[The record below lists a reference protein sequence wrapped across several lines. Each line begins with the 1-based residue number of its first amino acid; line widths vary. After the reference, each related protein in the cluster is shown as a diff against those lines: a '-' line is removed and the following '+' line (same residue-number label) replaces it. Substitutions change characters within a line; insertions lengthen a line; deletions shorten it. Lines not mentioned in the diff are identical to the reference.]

1 MAERKVVAFKGLPV
15 DKAIAIKNVGSI
27 LFYRYS
33 PNFAF
38 AGECHLDWEFVYVD
52 KGRVVIEAD
61 EKPFTLNAGQFFLH
75 KPMEFHKIRSDGVSS
90 DVFIMAF
97 LLSKGEDVL
106 LRLAGKIQNP
116 DEQEKAILGEIMEE
130 NKLVFRETNF
140 FEENIHFTPRFG
152 SIQYVANLLE
162 NFFLLSL
169 RNEPEK
175 TVEENEKEPKNSNA
189 ILEAATHY
197 LNEHLSENVTFAE
210 LSNYLGYSA
219 SYLAKLFRSAL
230 HSSFKEYSINLKI
243 EKAKT
248 LIVEK
253 NLTFSEI
260 ADNLGFS
267 SVQHFSKMF
276 KRKTGFNPTEYQK
289 SVFMRNLYDPFTPV

>member
-1 MAERKVVAFKGLPV
+1 MTERKYAAFKGLEV
-15 DKAIAIKNVGSI
+15 DRELVIKNIGSI

-38 AGECHLDWEFVYVD
+38 AGEYHIDWEFVYVD
-52 KGRVVIEAD
+52 KGQVVIEAD
-61 EKPFTLNAGQFFLH
+61 DKPYTLSAGQAFLH

-97 LLSKGEDVL
+97 LLDKGGEAL
-106 LRLAGKIQNP
+106 LRLADKVQSP
-116 DEQEKAILGEIMEE
+116 DEDEKAILSQIMEE

-140 FEENIHFTPRFG
+140 FADNISFSPRFG
-152 SIQYVANLLE
+152 SVQYVANLLE

-175 TVEENEKEPKNSNA
+175 TEEKEPKNSNA
-189 ILEAATHY
+189 ILDEATRY
-197 LNEHLSENVTFAE
+197 LNEHLSENVTFAK
-210 LSNYLGYSA
+210 LSDHLGYSS
-219 SYLAKLFRSAL
+219 SYLAKLFRNVL
-230 HSSFKEYSINLKI
+230 HSSFKEYEINLKI

-260 ADNLGFS
+260 ADQLGFS

-276 KRKTGFNPTEYQK
+276 KRKTGFNPTAYQK

>member
-1 MAERKVVAFKGLPV
+1 MKYMNERKYVMFKGLDV
-15 DKAIAIKNVGSI
+15 QRALSIKNIGSI

-33 PNFAF
+33 PNFVF
-38 AGECHLDWEFVYVD
+38 NGECHLDWEFVYVD

-61 EKPFTLNAGQFFLH
+61 DKPFTLNAGQFFLH
-75 KPMEFHKIRSDGVSS
+75 KPMEFHKIRSDNVSS

-97 LLSKGEDVL
+97 LLDSGEDSL
-106 LRLAGKIQNP
+106 LRLAGKVQTPN
-116 DEQEKAILGEIMEE
+116 DEEKAILGQIMEE

-175 TVEENEKEPKNSNA
+175 VEEKEPKNGNA
-189 ILEAATHY
+189 ILASATQY
-197 LNEHLSENVTFAE
+197 LSEHLNENVTFAE
-210 LSNYLGYSA
+210 LSNHLGYSA
-219 SYLAKLFRSAL
+219 SYLAKLFRGTL

-260 ADNLGFS
+260 ADSLGFS

>member
-1 MAERKVVAFKGLPV
+1 MKDMNERKFLMFNGLDV
-15 DKAIAIKNVGSI
+15 ERALSIKNIGSI

-33 PNFAF
+33 PNFVF
-38 AGECHLDWEFVYVD
+38 NGEYHIDWEFVYVD
-52 KGRVVIEAD
+52 KGRVIIEAED
-61 EKPFTLNAGQFFLH
+61 KPFTLNAGQFFLH
-75 KPMEFHKIRSDGVSS
+75 KPMEFHKIRSDNVSS

-97 LLSKGEDVL
+97 LLGSGEENL
-106 LRLAGKIQNP
+106 LRLAGKIQTPN
-116 DEQEKAILGEIMEE
+116 DEEKAILGQIMEE

-140 FEENIHFTPRFG
+140 FEEKIHFVSRFG
-152 SIQYVANLLE
+152 SIQYIANLLE

-175 TVEENEKEPKNSNA
+175 VEEKEPKNGNA
-189 ILEAATHY
+189 ILANATQY
-197 LNEHLSENVTFAE
+197 LNEHLNENVTFAE
-210 LSNYLGYSA
+210 LSNHLSYSA
-219 SYLAKLFRSAL
+219 SYLAKLFRGTF

-243 EKAKT
+243 EKAKM

-276 KRKTGFNPTEYQK
+276 KQKTGFNPTEYQK
-289 SVFMRNLYDPFTPV
+289 SVFMHNLYDPFMPV

>member
-1 MAERKVVAFKGLPV
+1 MDERKFVVFKGL
-15 DKAIAIKNVGSI
+15 NVKRGLSINNIGSI

-33 PNFAF
+33 PSFVF
-38 AGECHLDWEFVYVD
+38 AGEFHADWEFVYVD
-52 KGRVVIEAD
+52 KGRVAIEAD
-61 EKPFTLNAGQFFLH
+61 GKPFTLNAGQFFLH

-97 LLSKGEDVL
+97 LLETGEDSL
-106 LRLAGKIQNP
+106 LRLAGKVQSPN
-116 DEQEKAILGEIMEE
+116 EEEKAILAQIMEE

-169 RNEPEK
+169 RKEPEK
-175 TVEENEKEPKNSNA
+175 VEEKEPKNGNA
-189 ILEAATHY
+189 ILANATQY
-197 LNEHLSENVTFAE
+197 LNEHLNENVTFAE
-210 LSNYLGYSA
+210 LSNHLGYSA
-219 SYLAKLFRSAL
+219 SYLAKLFRGTL

>member
-1 MAERKVVAFKGLPV
+1 MADRKYVAFKGLEV
-15 DKAIAIKNVGSI
+15 EREIVIKNIGSI

-33 PNFAF
+33 PNFIF
-38 AGECHLDWEFVYVD
+38 GGESHIDWEFVYID
-52 KGRVVIEAD
+52 KGQVVIDSE
-61 EKPFTLNAGQFFLH
+61 ETPFTLSAGQGFLH

-97 LLSKGEDVL
+97 LLEKGEESL
-106 LRLAGKIQNP
+106 LRLADKIITP
-116 DEQEKAILGEIMEE
+116 DEAEKSILGQIMEE

-140 FEENIHFTPRFG
+140 FVDNIRFSPRFG

-175 TVEENEKEPKNSNA
+175 SEEKEPKNSNA
-189 ILEAATHY
+189 ILEEATHY
-197 LNEHLSENVTFAE
+197 LNDHLNENVTFAE
-210 LSNYLGYSA
+210 LSNHLGYSS

-230 HSSFKEYSINLKI
+230 HSSFKEYEINLKI

-260 ADNLGFS
+260 ADQLGFS

-276 KRKTGFNPTEYQK
+276 KRKTGFNPTAYQK